1 MRSMTTND
9 TQRVTLFLKPA
20 ITKQARAQAIIE
32 DITLTKLI
40 ERALIQ
46 YLPKETVIKKIELQE

>member
-1 MRSMTTND
+1 MTIND
-9 TQRVTLFLKPA
+9 KQRVTLFLKPA
-20 ITKQARAQAIIE
+20 ITKHARAQAIIE

-46 YLPKETVIKKIELQE
+46 YLPKETIIKKIELQD

>member
-1 MRSMTTND
+1 MRSMTIND

-46 YLPKETVIKKIELQE
+46 YLPKVTIIKKIELQE